1 MRKLAPACAIL
12 CVSTYAP
19 VAGAAAQQPGTAAT
33 QPGGVPSEGPEDVD
47 RAPVGDQMAPLPG
60 SGVDPSA
67 PGGPAALEE
76 ETPATVTT
84 GPLSAW
90 GDTIE
95 QANMVLSRPRPG
107 LDPQGIRLG
116 TFTLLPTLAVNA
128 GYDSNIF
135 ATQNGRV
142 GSPVIAINPSLQLS
156 RVAPGSSLV
165 FTGNGLIQRYTDASR
180 ANYEQF
186 GFKGDGAFDLSSAL
200 AVRGGAHYNRQAEP
214 RGTAGDVAP
223 TGNPSIYYN
232 PGANLEM
239 LAGTGPLQLSLG
251 GTYDHFNYNS
261 LTINGVRQ
269 SQAVRDR
276 DTYSVS
282 GQAGIEVGPGI
293 LTFVSGTYD
302 RQHYDHSGGSDPG
315 ALIANSRGYSVLGG
329 VDLRLTKLVRGRI
342 GVGYLWRDYSLGFA
356 KLSGLN
362 YDASIVWNVTTL
374 FALTVKAAKQ
384 IEESPSVGI
393 SGIIAN
399 TFSIAGDWE
408 LTRKILVSAKLDYAR
423 EKYRA
428 ISRIDHRV
436 EPSIMVH
443 YLAGRNMS
451 FDVGYSYRR
460 QHGDSALARRYS
472 QNVIMAGITL
482 QK

>member
-1 MRKLAPACAIL
+1 MRKLGPACAIL
-12 CVSTYAP
+12 CVTTYAP
-19 VAGAAAQQPGTAAT
+19 VSWAAAQPGTA
-33 QPGGVPSEGPEDVD
+33 QPVGVPSENADDAE

-60 SGVDPSA
+60 SGADPSV

-95 QANMVLSRPRPG
+95 QSNMVLSRPRPG
-107 LDPQGIRLG
+107 LAPDGIRVG
-116 TFTLLPTLAVNA
+116 SFTLLPTLTANA
-128 GYDSNIF
+128 GYDTNIF

-142 GSPVIAINPSLQLS
+142 SSPVLAITPALQLS
-156 RVAPGSSLV
+156 RTSPGNSLS
-165 FTGNGLIQRYTDASR
+165 FAANGLIQRYTNASR

-186 GFKGDGAFDLSSAL
+186 GFKGDGAFDLSSTL
-200 AVRGGAHYNRQAEP
+200 AIRGGGHYNRQAEP

-223 TGNPSIYYN
+223 TGEPSIYYN
-232 PGANLEM
+232 PGANIEL

-251 GTYDHFNYNS
+251 GTYDHFDYNS
-261 LTINGVRQ
+261 ILINGVSQ
-269 SQAVRDR
+269 SQAVRNR

-282 GQAGIEVGPGI
+282 GQAGVEVGPGI
-293 LTFVSGTYD
+293 LTFVSGSYD
-302 RQHYDHSGGSDPG
+302 RQQYTLKNGGIP
-315 ALIANSRGYSVLGG
+315 NSRGYSVLGG

-356 KLSGLN
+356 RLSGLN

-374 FALTVKAAKQ
+374 FALTVKAAKL
-384 IEESPSVGI
+384 IEESPSVGN

-408 LTRKILVSAKLDYAR
+408 ITRKILVSAKLDYAR

-436 EPSIMVH
+436 EPNIMVH

-460 QHGDSALARRYS
+460 QYGDSLLARKYS

>member
-1 MRKLAPACAIL
+1 MRKFGPACAIL
-12 CVSTYAP
+12 CVTTYVP

-33 QPGGVPSEGPEDVD
+33 QPTGVPSEGPEDID
-47 RAPVGDQMAPLPG
+47 RTPLGDQMAPLPG
-60 SGVDPSA
+60 SGVDPSV
-67 PGGPAALEE
+67 PGGAAALEE

-90 GDTIE
+90 GDKIE
-95 QANMVLSRPRPG
+95 QSNMVLSRPRPG

-116 TFTLLPTLAVNA
+116 TFTLLPALDASA

-135 ATQNGRV
+135 ATQTGTV
-142 GSPVIAINPSLQLS
+142 GSPVISINPSMQLS
-156 RVAPGSSLV
+156 RVEPGSSLV
-165 FTGNGLIQRYTDASR
+165 FSGTGLIRRYTDASR

-200 AVRGGAHYNRQAEP
+200 AIRGGGHYNRQAEP

-223 TGNPSIYYN
+223 TGNPSIFYN
-232 PGANLEM
+232 PGANLEL

-251 GTYDHFNYNS
+251 GTYDHFSYNS
-261 LTINGVRQ
+261 IMINGVST
-269 SQAVRDR
+269 SQTARNR
-276 DTYSVS
+276 NTYSVS
-282 GQAGIEVGPGI
+282 GQAGVEVGPGI
-293 LTFVSGTYD
+293 LTFVSGSYD
-302 RQHYDHSGGSDPG
+302 RQQYTDKNTQQNGSIP
-315 ALIANSRGYSVLGG
+315 NSHGFSVLGG
-329 VDLRLTKLVRGRI
+329 VDLRLTKVIRGRI
-342 GVGYLWRDYSLGFA
+342 GVGYLWRDYTLGFA

-362 YDASIVWNVTTL
+362 YDASIVWNITTL
-374 FALTVKAAKQ
+374 FALTVKAAKL
-384 IEESPSVGI
+384 IEESPSIGN

-428 ISRIDHRV
+428 ISRIDHRL
-436 EPSIMVH
+436 EPSLVVH

-451 FDVGYSYRR
+451 FDVSYGYRR
-460 QHGDSALARRYS
+460 QYGDSLLSRKYS

>member
-1 MRKLAPACAIL
+1 MRKLGPACAIL
-12 CVSTYAP
+12 CVTTYAP
-19 VAGAAAQQPGTAAT
+19 VFWAAAQPGTAT
-33 QPGGVPSEGPEDVD
+33 VQPGGVPSENGEDVE
-47 RAPVGDQMAPLPG
+47 RAPIGDQMAPLPG
-60 SGVDPSA
+60 SGVDPSV
-67 PGGPAALEE
+67 PGGAAALEE

-95 QANMVLSRPRPG
+95 QSNMVLSRPRPG
-107 LDPQGIRLG
+107 LDPQGIRVG
-116 TFTLLPTLAVNA
+116 SFTLLPTLTASA
-128 GYDSNIF
+128 GYDTNIF
-135 ATQNGRV
+135 ATNTGRV
-142 GSPVIAINPSLQLS
+142 SSPVIAINPGLLLS
-156 RVAPGSSLV
+156 RTEPGNSLS
-165 FTGNGLIQRYTDASR
+165 FNANGLIQRYTDASR

-200 AVRGGAHYNRQAEP
+200 AIRGGGHYNRQAEP
-214 RGTAGDVAP
+214 RGTSGDVAP
-223 TGNPSIYYN
+223 TGEPSIYYN
-232 PGANLEM
+232 PGANLEL

-251 GTYDHFNYNS
+251 GTYDHFSYNS
-261 LTINGVRQ
+261 IMINGALQ
-269 SQAVRDR
+269 SQAIRNR

-282 GQAGIEVGPGI
+282 GQAGVEVGPGI
-293 LTFVSGTYD
+293 LTFVSGSYD
-302 RQHYDHSGGSDPG
+302 RQHYNNSDNTNPNNI
-315 ALIANSRGYSVLGG
+315 IANSRGYSVLGG

-356 KLSGLN
+356 RLSGLN

-374 FALTVKAAKQ
+374 FALTVKAAKL
-384 IEESPSVGI
+384 IEESPSVGV

-428 ISRIDHRV
+428 ISRIDHRM
-436 EPSIMVH
+436 EPNIMVH

-460 QHGDSALARRYS
+460 QYGDSALARRYS